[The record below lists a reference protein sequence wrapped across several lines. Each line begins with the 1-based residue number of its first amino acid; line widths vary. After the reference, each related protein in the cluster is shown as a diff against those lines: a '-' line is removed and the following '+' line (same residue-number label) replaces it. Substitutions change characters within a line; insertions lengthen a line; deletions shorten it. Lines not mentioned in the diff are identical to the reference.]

1 MNKLKNYSIT
11 TKVINNHK
19 GVWNLL
25 HIITFI
31 PLIPFAILDKIGEL
45 LQSAAGAL
53 GSLRSKL
60 VNTIF
65 KALYKNECSY
75 SEDDED

>member
-11 TKVINNHK
+11 TKVINKHK

-31 PLIPFAILDKIGEL
+31 PLIPFALLDKVGEI

-53 GSLRSKL
+53 GGFRSKL
-60 VNTIF
+60 VKSIF
-65 KALYKNECSY
+65 ILLYKNECNY
-75 SEDDED
+75 SEYDED

>member
-19 GVWNLL
+19 KVWNLL

-31 PLIPFAILDKIGEL
+31 PLIPFALLDKVGEI
-45 LQSAAGAL
+45 LQCAAGAL
-53 GSLRSKL
+53 GGLRSKL
-60 VNTIF
+60 VNTLF

-75 SEDDED
+75 YQEDED